1 MPVIC
6 SSVLTA
12 LPRGLKPGGLLWLGP
27 PPTAAGKVREQAQAP
42 PGPRNSALLCSKQP
56 LGSLPIPGPP
66 QTLSNAELSSN
77 HPPGVQA
84 PPLLVSTCPASA
96 AIIIHWITEGQLQA
110 MVVSTPKIMVWF
122 LMQSI
127 FW

>member
-1 MPVIC
+1 M
-6 SSVLTA
+6 A
-12 LPRGLKPGGLLWLGP
+12 LQRGLKPGGLPWLGS
-27 PPTAAGKVREQAQAP
+27 PPTDARKVREQAQAP
-42 PGPRNSALLCSKQP
+42 PGHRNSTLLHSKQP
-56 LGSLPIPGPP
+56 PGSLPSPGPL
-66 QTLSNAELSSN
+66 QTLSNAELSST

-96 AIIIHWITEGQLQA
+96 AIIIRWITEGQLQA
-110 MVVSTPKIMVWF
+110 TVVSTPKIMVWF

>member
-1 MPVIC
+1 M
-6 SSVLTA
+6 
-12 LPRGLKPGGLLWLGP
+12 
-27 PPTAAGKVREQAQAP
+27 AGFAHTDARKVREQAQAP
-42 PGPRNSALLCSKQP
+42 PGPQNSALLRSKQP
-56 LGSLPIPGPP
+56 PGSLPTPGPP
-66 QTLSNAELSSN
+66 QTLSNADLSST

-84 PPLLVSTCPASA
+84 PPVLVSTCPVSA
-96 AIIIHWITEGQLQA
+96 AIIIRWITEGQLQA